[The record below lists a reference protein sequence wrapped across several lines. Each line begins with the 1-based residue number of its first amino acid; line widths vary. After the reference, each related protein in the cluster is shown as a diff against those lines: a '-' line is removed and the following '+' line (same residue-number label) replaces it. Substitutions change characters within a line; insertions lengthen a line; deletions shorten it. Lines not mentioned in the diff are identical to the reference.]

1 MACARRRL
9 RTGDDVIGGKPTSE
23 RLCGRAGRRWSA
35 AAVVAWCAF
44 GAGCA
49 NREVGPDGV
58 AGVFGETGF
67 GEGEF
72 SYPRAVAL
80 SPEGLVYVVDK
91 TGRIQRF
98 DEAGTWQLYWR
109 MPAYENGKPTGMTV
123 DEKGRLFVADTHY
136 HRVMVFDHDG
146 NRLGAF
152 GSKGGG
158 AGQFELPTDVAI
170 DRDGFVYVSE
180 YGGNDRISKFTPDW
194 KHVLSFGGPDA
205 GVASLSRPSGLVF
218 DDRGELWVAD
228 ACNHRICRFDRGG
241 RLLASF
247 GQMGDAAGQ
256 VKYPYDIDLMADGT
270 LLVCEYGNN
279 RLQRFDR
286 SGKSLGTWGVAGRRR
301 GQLACPWGVA
311 VGDGGHVYVVDS
323 GNNRIQIVAM

>member
-1 MACARRRL
+1 MTRSSVSLDDGMSGRKSSSKGL
-9 RTGDDVIGGKPTSE
+9 GDGVGK
-23 RLCGRAGRRWSA
+23 RWSTA
-35 AAVVAWCAF
+35 MVVASCAF
-44 GAGCA
+44 ASGCA
-49 NREVGPDGV
+49 NRDVGPDGV

-80 SPEGLVYVVDK
+80 SADGLVYVADK

-98 DEAGTWQLYWR
+98 DADGTWQLHWR
-109 MPAYENGKPTGMTV
+109 MPVYKNGKPTGLTV
-123 DEKGRLFVADTHY
+123 DGKGRVFVADTHY
-136 HRVMVFDHDG
+136 HRVMVFDRDG
-146 NRLGAF
+146 SQIGTF
-152 GSKGGG
+152 GSRGPG

-170 DRDGFVYVSE
+170 DGDGFIYVSE
-180 YGGNDRISKFTPDW
+180 YGGNDRISKFTPEW
-194 KHVLSFGGPDA
+194 KYVLSFGGPDA
-205 GVASLSRPSGLVF
+205 GTASLSRPSGLVF

-228 ACNHRICRFDRGG
+228 ACNHRICRFDHGG

-247 GQMGDAAGQ
+247 GEMGKAAGQ

-286 SGKSLGTWGVAGRRR
+286 FGKSLGTWGVAGRKR
-301 GQLACPWGVA
+301 GQLACPWGLA
-311 VGDGGHVYVVDS
+311 VGSDGNVYVVDS